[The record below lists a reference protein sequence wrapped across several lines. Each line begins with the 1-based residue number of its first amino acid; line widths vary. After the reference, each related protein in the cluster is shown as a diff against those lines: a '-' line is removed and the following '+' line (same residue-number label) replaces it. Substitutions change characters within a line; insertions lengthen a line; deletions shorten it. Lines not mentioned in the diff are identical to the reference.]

1 MSILLVLSSPRVYSP
16 RLLELERV
24 LTRDRDASIATGPS
38 LTDSITQHLKSVP
51 AERIRHYTRALQSE
65 LGADTNNDDVDLLTM
80 RLLLN
85 DFNVAVGH
93 LRGVADLTATIVDEA
108 AKPIRESQ
116 RFMKREDKRE
126 DRKRREAELA
136 IDRPEEQQPPT

>member
-1 MSILLVLSSPRVYSP
+1 MSILLALSSPRVFSP

-24 LTRDRDASIATGPS
+24 LTRDRDASKATGES
-38 LTDSITQHLKSVP
+38 LTDPIAHHLKSVP
-51 AERIRHYTRALQSE
+51 AERIRHYTLALQSA
-65 LGADTNNDDVDLLTM
+65 LGPDEHNDDVDLLTM

-85 DFNVAVGH
+85 DFNVAVRH
-93 LRGVADLTATIVDEA
+93 LRGVADVTATIVDEA

-126 DRKRREAELA
+126 ERKRREAEPAL
-136 IDRPEEQQPPT
+136 DRPEGQQPPT